1 MPVRKADLGPL
12 APISEGAFGKVYRA
26 DGFTL
31 PGDTT
36 PLAYKEFTSQQAVQ
50 ARAARA
56 AVVFRDGLSAAD
68 RADLDSCC
76 AWPRAL
82 VESENGSVCGLLMML
97 IPPDFFCELADPDTG
112 NRVSRPR
119 EMGWLIA
126 SAAQRQAAE
135 VDLAEV
141 DLTERL
147 LLVARLVYAIGR
159 LHKHDWVFGDLSFK
173 NAVFALDPPRVLLLD
188 CDGAAALS
196 DLSRHQPSTP
206 HWEPPECAR
215 PGQARSRKLQDAA
228 TDTYKLGLAILRCLT
243 PGKGA
248 STAKRPERLSGSGL
262 DAEGV
267 QLVARALGD
276 DPDARPT
283 AKELYACLRALVR
296 QRIKPPEIA
305 WAWLTAPVVLR
316 DQAVQIKWR
325 ISNARRVT
333 VTAGTDFTAE
343 VELAGRPDEFTFN
356 FRPDGSGTVRLRAAN
371 RFGTVTADL
380 GEITVIDLPPFTVSF
395 DGMPEPRIPP
405 LEALS
410 LEPVAAAL
418 ADGPATRGLMPEAPQ
433 IPVLPDVPPISL
445 DPSAPQIPSVP
456 PVPAVDVTGLFRNLL
471 ASRPAA
477 LTGPGID
484 HAVTRVTA
492 VVGRRIQVHLD
503 RLLQEHLRDQ
513 QKGDHEQSDL

>member
-12 APISEGAFGKVYRA
+12 TPISEGGFGKVYRA

-56 AVVFRDGLSAAD
+56 AVLFRDGLSAAD

-97 IPPDFFCELADPDTG
+97 IPPDFFCELADTDTP

-141 DLTERL
+141 DLIERL
-147 LLVARLVYAIGR
+147 LLLARLVYAVGR
-159 LHKHDWVFGDLSFK
+159 LHKHGWVFGDLSFK

-196 DLSRHQPSTP
+196 DLSRHQSSTP
-206 HWEPPECAR
+206 HWAPPECSASAP
-215 PGQARSRKLQDAA
+215 PGQVRLRKLQDTA

-262 DAEGV
+262 GAEGAR
-267 QLVARALGD
+267 LVARALDD

-283 AKELYACLRALVR
+283 AKEFYACLRAVVR
-296 QRIKPPEIA
+296 QRVKPPDIA
-305 WAWLTAPVVLR
+305 WARLTVPVVLR
-316 DQAVQIKWR
+316 DQAVRIEWR
-325 ISNARRVT
+325 ITNARRVT

-343 VELAGRPDEFTFN
+343 VELAGRPDGFT
-356 FRPDGSGTVRLRAAN
+356 FRPDGSGTVQLRAAN

-380 GEITVIDLPPFTVSF
+380 GEITVIDLPPFTVCL
-395 DGMPEPRIPP
+395 DGMPRPRIPP
-405 LEALS
+405 LEAVS

-418 ADGPATRGLMPEAPQ
+418 AGSPAWRGLTPEIPQ

-445 DPSAPQIPSVP
+445 DPPTPQVPPVP
-456 PVPAVDVTGLFRNLL
+456 PVPAADVTGLSRNLL

-477 LTGPGID
+477 LTGSGID
-484 HAVTRVTA
+484 RAVTRVTES
-492 VVGRRIQVHLD
+492 VGKRIQEL
-503 RLLQEHLRDQ
+503 LLQEHLRGQ
-513 QKGDHEQSDL
+513 QKGRS